1 MIINMGIPVLPSVAN
16 SNDGPVASK
25 PFLPIGAVA
34 YMPFPNGNH
43 ADGAGLLGVLAAE
56 LAEPAGADACA

>member
-1 MIINMGIPVLPSVAN
+1 MIINMGILVLPSVAN
-16 SNDGPVASK
+16 NNDGPVASK

-43 ADGAGLLGVLAAE
+43 ADCAGLLGAFTAE
-56 LAEPAGADACA
+56 LAELSGAIA